1 MCSPSCSL
9 FKVLTRRI
17 CLIINSFFSGW
28 SFTLF
33 FWPYCA
39 IQGWYCIEKLDAVS
53 LWGQRARNFSFVFAT
68 LSAKFTV
75 FFVQRNIDGVNNCT
89 VDSNLTFTP
98 QIFYSTRNQER
109 ICPLLY
115 NYIIQIRKGTLTD
128 RGFFFLPEL
137 TEQKQTTN
145 DWLYACTS
153 SKENDF
159 LHIFL
164 LVNFKFPLIFLSC
177 ICSFYASSLRR

>member
-1 MCSPSCSL
+1 MQSVFEVKEQEILVL
-9 FKVLTRRI
+9 FLRHSVQNLR
-17 CLIINSFFSGW
+17 F
-28 SFTLF
+28 
-33 FWPYCA
+33 
-39 IQGWYCIEKLDAVS
+39 
-53 LWGQRARNFSFVFAT
+53 
-68 LSAKFTV
+68 

-98 QIFYSTRNQER
+98 QILYSTRNQER

-159 LHIFL
+159 LHIFSTREL
-164 LVNFKFPLIFLSC
+164 QISSNFSFQYMFFLCIFPKEIIVIGWSALNPGPPSLNLVRTGRK
-177 ICSFYASSLRR
+177 

>member
-1 MCSPSCSL
+1 MIIYYILLTLLCYSGVILYWETRCSQSSVKEQEILVL
-9 FKVLTRRI
+9 FLRHSVQNLR
-17 CLIINSFFSGW
+17 F
-28 SFTLF
+28 
-33 FWPYCA
+33 
-39 IQGWYCIEKLDAVS
+39 
-53 LWGQRARNFSFVFAT
+53 
-68 LSAKFTV
+68 

-89 VDSNLTFTP
+89 VNSNLTFTP
-98 QIFYSTRNQER
+98 QILYSTRNQER

-164 LVNFKFPLIFLSC
+164 LVNFKSPLIFLSC
-177 ICSFYASSLRR
+177 ICSFYASSPRR